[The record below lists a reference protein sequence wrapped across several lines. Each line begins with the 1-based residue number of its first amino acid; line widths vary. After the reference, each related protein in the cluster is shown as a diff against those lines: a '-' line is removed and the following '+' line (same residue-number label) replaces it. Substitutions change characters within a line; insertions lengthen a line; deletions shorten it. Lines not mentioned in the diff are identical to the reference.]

1 MKFFV
6 IFQYDAFGAPME
18 FEKFDAYRDALGR
31 FMCVKEFFPD
41 RSIFIVEV
49 CRDFAKVVASHR
61 SNQL

>member
-31 FMCVKEFFPD
+31 FMCQRVLPRQKYLHR
-41 RSIFIVEV
+41 RS
-49 CRDFAKVVASHR
+49 
-61 SNQL
+61 LP